1 MLKIRMHHSKRKG
14 AGTLIKE
21 VLAYSSRCCAWR
33 LQPIVALESAYWL
46 GCGGCLA
53 SIGRGLLSL
62 RSIRP
67 FSPHSQQNTRQS
79 AGPQQEN
86 PAELRGCVMC
96 VCVCSECQEE
106 RETVWTSCFW
116 TTAGALNLG
125 LSQILKER
133 KRIHWKKD
141 VYLVPQIWRL
151 ISAVHQRIKLEA
163 KDRKVSRRIDFNRL
177 AEEGDYIPWQFALR
191 RWRLGEDFF
200 PSFFP
205 FFFCFS

>member
-46 GCGGCLA
+46 SCGGCLA

-67 FSPHSQQNTRQS
+67 FSPHSQQNTHQS

-86 PAELRGCVMC
+86 PAELRVCVMC
-96 VCVCSECQEE
+96 VCEFRVSGGERDRVDQLLLNHCRSTKSGTVTDTEGE
-106 RETVWTSCFW
+106 REKTLNKGRLSSTTVMETHLCGPPADQTRSK
-116 TTAGALNLG
+116 GQK
-125 LSQILKER
+125 SQPP
-133 KRIHWKKD
+133 
-141 VYLVPQIWRL
+141 Y
-151 ISAVHQRIKLEA
+151 
-163 KDRKVSRRIDFNRL
+163 
-177 AEEGDYIPWQFALR
+177 
-191 RWRLGEDFF
+191 
-200 PSFFP
+200 
-205 FFFCFS
+205 

>member
-21 VLAYSSRCCAWR
+21 VLAYSSRCCAWW

-67 FSPHSQQNTRQS
+67 FSPHSQQSTRQS

-86 PAELRGCVMC
+86 PTELRGCVMC
-96 VCVCSECQEE
+96 VCVCVQ
-106 RETVWTSCFW
+106 

-133 KRIHWKKD
+133 EREYIEKG
-141 VYLVPQIWRL
+141 RL
-151 ISAVHQRIKLEA
+151 SSTTVMETHLCGPPADQTRSKGQ
-163 KDRKVSRRIDFNRL
+163 KSQPP
-177 AEEGDYIPWQFALR
+177 Y
-191 RWRLGEDFF
+191 
-200 PSFFP
+200 
-205 FFFCFS
+205 